1 MAKPVNMVTALVT
14 DGLFPVNT
22 AKPHKEAMTHKRYA
36 PLLFVIHLM
45 GFKA

>member
-22 AKPHKEAMTHKRYA
+22 AKLHKEAMINKRYV
-36 PLLFVIHLM
+36 PLLLVIHLM